1 MKTFKLF
8 LERNYAKEYE
18 NYQGKPEQ
26 IEKRS
31 SRNKARRLMAKKMNV
46 KGKDVGHKDNDPLNN
61 DPKNLR
67 LEDPGENRREPR
79 MRDNPVEEG
88 IRHKGLLHRK
98 GVKGTAFARSV
109 NKTHSQNQK
118 DQKDA
123 SARSKAAAKDHADF
137 RKKYPNIKF
146 DEDYD
151 PNVHQEGTPEAT
163 ARATAMMFPN
173 EELDEVLN
181 IKQRRDRGISAR
193 KNKTKMA
200 MGRRKAANKIA
211 STDKLKKRA
220 QRQARTQMALK
231 IAKDGP
237 KKDMTPARKAE
248 IEKRLDKMR
257 PRINNIAKR
266 MMKDVRKAEIA
277 RKRGKK

>member
-1 MKTFKLF
+1 MPKNTKTIRVNLSKSRRDL
-8 LERNYAKEYE
+8 LE
-18 NYQGKPEQ
+18 
-26 IEKRS
+26 I
-31 SRNKARRLMAKKMNV
+31 

-88 IRHKGLLHRK
+88 
-98 GVKGTAFARSV
+98 
-109 NKTHSQNQK
+109 
-118 DQKDA
+118 
-123 SARSKAAAKDHADF
+123 
-137 RKKYPNIKF
+137 
-146 DEDYD
+146 YD

-277 RKRGKK
+277 RKRGK

>member
-88 IRHKGLLHRK
+88 
-98 GVKGTAFARSV
+98 
-109 NKTHSQNQK
+109 
-118 DQKDA
+118 
-123 SARSKAAAKDHADF
+123 
-137 RKKYPNIKF
+137 
-146 DEDYD
+146 YD
-151 PNVHQEGTPEAT
+151 PNIHQEGTPEAT

-277 RKRGKK
+277 RKRGK